1 MARWFVAG
9 ALFGAVVVAVGGA
22 ALGIHAADEAGSGA
36 SDELYPEKAEQP
48 EVREVAA
55 VPTPEP
61 AYGIWDDLAHCES
74 SGRWHLNSGNSYFGG
89 LQEDLVFWR
98 RHGGLAY
105 ASRPDLATRGAQI
118 AVAQRG
124 LAVQGWQAWPA
135 CSRRLGLR

>member
-1 MARWFVAG
+1 MAALMARWFVAG

-22 ALGIHAADEAGSGA
+22 ALGIHAADEGGT
-36 SDELYPEKAEQP
+36 SDEVEKSEQP
-48 EVREVAA
+48 DEALVA

-61 AYGIWDDLAHCES
+61 AYGLWDRLAHCES
-74 SGRWHLNSGNSYFGG
+74 SGRWHLNTGNSYFGG

-105 ASRPDLATRGAQI
+105 APRPDLASRGAQI

-124 LAVQGWQAWPA
+124 LAVQGWGAWPV
-135 CSRRLGLR
+135 CSRVIGVR